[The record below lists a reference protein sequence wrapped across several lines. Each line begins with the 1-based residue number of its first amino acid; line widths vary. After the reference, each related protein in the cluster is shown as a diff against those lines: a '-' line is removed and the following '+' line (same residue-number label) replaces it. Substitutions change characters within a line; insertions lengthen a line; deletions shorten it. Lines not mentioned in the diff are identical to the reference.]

1 MPPVYYFQQ
10 DNDPK
15 HASYVVQEWLLYNI
29 PKLLKT
35 PPQSP
40 DLNPIEHVWGELKTK
55 MLNHNCTN
63 VNELKLQLREEW
75 EKISPSFINKL
86 IESMPRRLQA
96 VIEAN
101 GYATKY

>member
-15 HASYVVQEWLLYNI
+15 HTAKVVQEWLLYNV

-40 DLNPIEHVWGELKTK
+40 DLNPIKNLWA
-55 MLNHNCTN
+55 
-63 VNELKLQLREEW
+63 ELKLRMKNFHFSNKDDCKR
-75 EKISPSFINKL
+75 KIKDVWQNIDASVTRKL

-96 VIEAN
+96 IIDAKE
-101 GYATKY
+101 YATKY